1 MKKIVFIAA
10 SQKFRDEEYIEPK
23 EILEQAGFEI
33 ITASTVVGEIYGK
46 IKIRA
51 VSDILVKDINPDD
64 YEAVVFIGGSGAS
77 VYFNDGFVHNLIKVF
92 LKSGKIV
99 AAICIAPVILA
110 NAGILKGKKA
120 TVFPDGADALIKG
133 GAQYTAK
140 NVENDG
146 NILTG
151 NGPES
156 AKEFANFLITMLNK
170 HK

>member
-1 MKKIVFIAA
+1 MKKIVFVAA
-10 SQKFRDEEYIEPK
+10 PQKFRDEEYIEPK

-64 YEAVVFIGGSGAS
+64 YEAVVFIGGPGAS

-120 TVFPDGADALIKG
+120 TVFPDGIDALIKG

-151 NGPES
+151 NGPQS
-156 AKEFANFLITMLNK
+156 AKEFAKFLINMLNK
-170 HK
+170 QK

>member
-1 MKKIVFIAA
+1 MKKIVFIVAP
-10 SQKFRDEEYIEPK
+10 QKFRDEEYIEPK

-64 YEAVVFIGGSGAS
+64 YEAVVFIGGPGAS
-77 VYFNDGFVHNLIKVF
+77 IYFNDGFVHNLIKVF

-151 NGPES
+151 NGPQS
-156 AKEFANFLITMLNK
+156 AKEFAKFLINMLNK